1 MCLAKCG
8 LAALAVIFLSLG
20 CSSSSLKSG
29 LDGSANDQEAG
40 RALDTT
46 AIDSADG
53 KASKDVHDTSAVDG
67 TALDVNIALDA
78 HDGAL
83 DRLATKDGAADRG
96 EVLDAPQV
104 VDTEIAGIDAPSDIG
119 LAGLGTCASPIDIPA
134 GRSKIDVQV
143 STAQAVH
150 VLNFPCGSNGA
161 DIVIRIHVLTQQPQ
175 LFYADTF
182 GAAWNTM
189 LFFSDTC
196 EQPKAPTGADIVACS
211 DDACGTSQSQVVAVL
226 NYGYHYLLVSGANG
240 ESGDVT
246 VHVQSAILGSGT
258 IANLLAGTGS
268 VEGNTSGIDRSGLC
282 DTSGAKNNYWWQSCP
297 DDVPGAFTASTCGG
311 ARWDT
316 ALSLQI
322 PRADILSCN
331 DDDNDCGMQSTIK
344 LSMPAGAGIQVLTV
358 GGSTGT
364 SIGNYTLTYTRP

>member
-1 MCLAKCG
+1 M
-8 LAALAVIFLSLG
+8 AALAVISLSLA
-20 CSSSSLKSG
+20 CSSSSSKSG
-29 LDGSANDQEAG
+29 VDSSANDQEAG
-40 RALDTT
+40 KVLDATVMV
-46 AIDSADG
+46 IDGADG
-53 KASKDVHDTSAVDG
+53 KASKDVRDTSGVETAV
-67 TALDVNIALDA
+67 LDANIAGDVR
-78 HDGAL
+78 DGAI
-83 DRLATKDGAADRG
+83 DRLATKDGSADRG
-96 EVLDAPQV
+96 ELLAAPQA

-119 LAGLGTCASPIDIPA
+119 LAGLGTCVSPIDIPA

-161 DIVIRIHVLTQQPQ
+161 DIVIRIHVLTEQPQ
-175 LFYADTF
+175 LYYADTF

-196 EQPKAPTGADIVACS
+196 DQPKAPTGADFVACS
-211 DDACGTSQSQVVAVL
+211 DDACGTSQSQVGAVL
-226 NYGYHYLLVSGANG
+226 NYGYHYLIVSGANG

-246 VHVQSAILGSGT
+246 VHVQSAILGNGT
-258 IANLLAGTGS
+258 IASLAAGTGS

-282 DTSGAKNNYWWQSCP
+282 EYSGAKDNYWWQSCP

-311 ARWDT
+311 ATWDT
-316 ALSLQI
+316 ALTLQI
-322 PRADILSCN
+322 PRADIVSCK

-344 LSMPAGAGIQVLTV
+344 LTMPAGAGIQVLTV
-358 GGSTGT
+358 GGTTGN